1 MKGSATTKDL
11 GNELATKS
19 PATKRNTEIVLRAH
33 NYALHSV
40 VLIQDLFTRTV
51 KHISTIQSTIYAKL
65 KLWLRLYF
73 CPDLDSGDAYRR
85 SLASGVVVAVG
96 VGVSAAVA
104 FWVGVVVYVSF
115 WFMWPTCCGKA
126 TFLVW

>member
-65 KLWLRLYF
+65 KLWLRLYSIF
-73 CPDLDSGDAYRR
+73 APTWIRVMPTDAALHQVSLLVSVSVSVPQSRLESVSLSMSRFDLCGRR
-85 SLASGVVVAVG
+85 VVERRP
-96 VGVSAAVA
+96 
-104 FWVGVVVYVSF
+104 F
-115 WFMWPTCCGKA
+115 
-126 TFLVW
+126 